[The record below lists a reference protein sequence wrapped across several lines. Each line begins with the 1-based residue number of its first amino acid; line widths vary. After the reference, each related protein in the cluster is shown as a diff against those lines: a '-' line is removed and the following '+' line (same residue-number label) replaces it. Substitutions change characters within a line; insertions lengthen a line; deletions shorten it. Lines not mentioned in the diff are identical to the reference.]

1 MPLYYDKTVVSRLK
15 NLYSSLLFMI
25 YKPRNSNSKDDINI
39 MIEANKQKLREK
51 LGVKK
56 EIIYLQN

>member
-1 MPLYYDKTVVSRLK
+1 
-15 NLYSSLLFMI
+15 MI